1 MTNVGEVTGSRTPR
15 PAPIPCVSAVF
26 PRRADRPGRR
36 GRRAAARSASARP
49 SAWVS
54 SGVGSTCSR
63 FTAALPATAVR
74 SASSAGARSAVRA
87 EPDGRRRVVGR
98 PDGPAVDHGAAGP
111 RTWASTVRGPRNHF
125 AADSP
130 SATTT
135 GGSSSSS
142 CRCSQPL
149 QRATS
154 GAFGVR
160 LPGGRHFT
168 TLRTAALRAV
178 QARPRRAAG
187 RAARRTSRR
196 TAGRSRPRWRRAPRR
211 RARPAG
217 GRTTGTSP
225 TTTCC
230 RAAASSGQATQER
243 AAAARVAQSG
253 AAAAMRATS
262 SAAASSRGGRRAATP
277 AP

>member
-1 MTNVGEVTGSRTPR
+1 MPW
-15 PAPIPCVSAVF
+15 VSAVLPGTQRPDQDDEVAGRSSVGERAAERLGVLRRRQHVLALHGAL
-26 PRRADRPGRR
+26 PRRRLQVGQQR
-36 GRRAAARSASARP
+36 GPR
-49 SAWVS
+49 
-54 SGVGSTCSR
+54 G
-63 FTAALPATAVR
+63 
-74 SASSAGARSAVRA
+74 AVRA

-135 GGSSSSS
+135 G
-142 CRCSQPL
+142 RVEQLELAVQPAAAPGHL
-149 QRATS
+149 
-154 GAFGVR
+154 GR
-160 LPGGRHFT
+160 LRRPVARRPALHDVEHGG
-168 TLRTAALRAV
+168 LRAV
-178 QARPRRAAG
+178 QAGLGEQLVEQRAGPA
-187 RAARRTSRR
+187 RR
-196 TAGRSRPRWRRAPRR
+196 TAGRSRPRSRRAPPR

-230 RAAASSGQATQER
+230 RVAASSGQATQER
-243 AAAARVAQSG
+243 AVAASVAQSG

-277 AP
+277 EP